1 MALLDSAYSLLVEV
15 EELEVVAVAVLAE
28 DREAG
33 IEAVVVVLE
42 DVEMSALLAG
52 FVAVGLVG
60 FVGSDKNN
68 LVWFG
73 EAD

>member
-42 DVEMSALLAG
+42 DVGKSALLA
-52 FVAVGLVG
+52 VG

>member
-28 DREAG
+28 NRGAG

-42 DVEMSALLAG
+42 DVGKSALLAG

-60 FVGSDKNN
+60 SDKNN
-68 LVWFG
+68 LVCFG